1 MVFILNKE
9 RVSQT
14 VSLWSSVERNMH
26 LDPAIRDWVMM
37 PILLVMILVGL
48 LRSNATLL
56 LQSKPK
62 VDKWLVRE
70 SQALL
75 KSARLRNVK
84 ILSCRI
90 HGKDDGSFYGLDM
103 VFCLTSFGILND
115 FRIASEN

>member
-1 MVFILNKE
+1 
-9 RVSQT
+9 
-14 VSLWSSVERNMH
+14 MH

-48 LRSNATLL
+48 LRSNATIL

-75 KSARLRNVK
+75 RSARLRNVK
-84 ILSCRI
+84 ILSCRK
-90 HGKDDGSFYGLDM
+90 HGKDDGSCYGLDM
-103 VFCLTSFGILND
+103 VFCLTSFRILKD
-115 FRIASEN
+115 RFRDLAYTNLTSVDHFVSFDSILYRTNAC